1 MRWLLLALPRLGTRT
16 LAVLF
21 AALFAIDLFL
31 PDPLPI
37 VDELLLGVTT
47 LLLARRRTNQKDE

>member
-47 LLLARRRTNQKDE
+47 LLLTRRRQKE

>member
-21 AALFAIDLFL
+21 AVLFVIDLFL

-47 LLLARRRTNQKDE
+47 LLLTRRRQSE